1 MPPKN
6 KRKRK
11 PFYKGREPKMKIM
24 IAEDEIEMS
33 NVLVKIL
40 RHNRYSVDAVY
51 DGETAVK
58 YAEAGTYDAI
68 VVDIMM
74 PKLDGL
80 QVVKTLRAHGCDTPV
95 MILTAKSELE
105 DKVEGLDSGADDYMT
120 KPFMMSEFLAR
131 VRALT
136 RRRSTIG
143 PQVLTYGDLSLDSAT
158 YELIC
163 GEKRSRLTA
172 KEYQIME
179 LLMENAGRL
188 ISTEQIMDRIWG
200 FESASEINV
209 VWVNIS
215 YLRRKLKELG
225 SRVVISSHRGIGYTL
240 RDSEPEE

>member
-1 MPPKN
+1 M
-6 KRKRK
+6 
-11 PFYKGREPKMKIM
+11 
-24 IAEDEIEMS
+24 
-33 NVLVKIL
+33 
-40 RHNRYSVDAVY
+40 
-51 DGETAVK
+51 
-58 YAEAGTYDAI
+58 
-68 VVDIMM
+68 
-74 PKLDGL
+74 
-80 QVVKTLRAHGCDTPV
+80 
-95 MILTAKSELE
+95 LTARGEE
-105 DKVEGLDSGADDYMT
+105 ADKIKGLTIGADDYMT

>member
-1 MPPKN
+1 
-6 KRKRK
+6 
-11 PFYKGREPKMKIM
+11 MKIM

-172 KEYQIME
+172 KEYQIM
-179 LLMENAGRL
+179 
-188 ISTEQIMDRIWG
+188 DRIWG

>member
-1 MPPKN
+1 MA
-6 KRKRK
+6 KRILLVDDEPLILKGLKFALEQDGYETESAEDGEIALEKLRK
-11 PFYKGREPKMKIM
+11 GGFDLVLLDVMLPKMSGIEVCQAVREKSDVPIIM
-24 IAEDEIEMS
+24 
-33 NVLVKIL
+33 
-40 RHNRYSVDAVY
+40 
-51 DGETAVK
+51 
-58 YAEAGTYDAI
+58 
-68 VVDIMM
+68 
-74 PKLDGL
+74 
-80 QVVKTLRAHGCDTPV
+80 
-95 MILTAKSELE
+95 LTAKGEDMDKILGLE
-105 DKVEGLDSGADDYMT
+105 YGADDYMT

>member
-1 MPPKN
+1 
-6 KRKRK
+6 
-11 PFYKGREPKMKIM
+11 MKIM

-143 PQVLTYGDLSLDSAT
+143 PQVLTYGDLRLDSAT

>member
-1 MPPKN
+1 
-6 KRKRK
+6 
-11 PFYKGREPKMKIM
+11 MKIM

-120 KPFMMSEFLAR
+120 KPFSLEELEAR
-131 VRALT
+131 IRAQLRRRGHRPVDTTLRCGTLSLLDDQRTLMIEDRRITLT
-136 RRRSTIG
+136 RH
-143 PQVLTYGDLSLDSAT
+143 
-158 YELIC
+158 
-163 GEKRSRLTA
+163 
-172 KEYQIME
+172 EYRIME
-179 LLMENAGRL
+179 LLMQSPGRAFSKREIYEYAWEDVFAADDKTVAVHISNIRGKCGRKDL
-188 ISTEQIMDRIWG
+188 IET
-200 FESASEINV
+200 
-209 VWVNIS
+209 VW
-215 YLRRKLKELG
+215 
-225 SRVVISSHRGIGYTL
+225 GIGFRL
-240 RDSEPEE
+240 NQEGR